1 MSSLSQV
8 SIDTGNIAGGS
19 RGGSVR
25 KVCSNRDAKSRRDT
39 ILRGLASVAFALA
52 GVFSVLNAPTWYLIL
67 GASIMLAAGALFVAR
82 AITSLRAGESTT
94 SK

>member
-1 MSSLSQV
+1 
-8 SIDTGNIAGGS
+8 
-19 RGGSVR
+19 
-25 KVCSNRDAKSRRDT
+25 
-39 ILRGLASVAFALA
+39 VAFALA
-52 GVFSVLNAPTWYLIL
+52 GVFSLLNAPTWYLIL